1 MSLSAQGGAPW
12 KFRGDATASVDAI
25 TAVEFDPDVELLWI
39 CDAFGT
45 LMSFSLQAQGQ
56 GEAPAWVNYSSF
68 SVSSRPAASIFFL
81 NVGGERMVTVAD
93 REVIRGYKRGG
104 VPMMCLPQPSAAQS
118 YIDLFQAN
126 NATGAMFYTG
136 NAGLTRLLLDD
147 QQTEQL
153 TVPTEEATVVALKQC
168 DQWVATGSATGAVYV
183 RSASDLSIVGHV
195 AASRNRVMALEVF
208 GNTVMAAYSERSATS
223 FVKVFD
229 VRKMSEAVTT
239 IADIP
244 SGNVTQMRRYQ
255 DGFGLSSDRAFLLS
269 PGGFHIIQLDQER
282 PIFSSSPLSEGSCT
296 AVAVSPSNM
305 CAAIGNDKGSFYAL
319 AHPATCDDYVMST
332 FVQPVRPKHPVYH
345 HSWEEPN
352 IAEGF
357 DDAADVGA
365 LASTWPEEDY
375 MILTVPQKL
384 RCINYESHSIVTNE
398 WGLTRADSCL
408 PDPKDKLSSILPN
421 PYPFNTQLGDDP
433 ACAQEALLELRKD
446 VKRKHKSSRGGGGGG
461 GYSPMEDSLQVCYS
475 VHHKLDWRSYN
486 EIAQRAIGIDNSF
499 PECWITPLLQSLYLC
514 QPPEFPIR
522 KVILRHMCRREFC
535 MTCEMSFVFSNM
547 LATSASVMGMKGDAL
562 PPIVQVAHLIRT
574 MRQLRAFTSAG
585 VFQRP
590 KNRDD
595 AVAKMHLAQRLVL
608 ETLHKDL
615 QDQKAYPFMNY
626 EAPPEY
632 EGAIASLFGTE
643 FTSNGRVHIE
653 PRFYWEVPGSALKV
667 DEGLQHLLKQLEG
680 YKDQVQIKRLP
691 PIIVLLLNPEHSNL
705 KPPTSLK
712 ISRAGKEDYNYV
724 LNSNIV
730 HLADDV
736 EDTGNFLSQQRIKD
750 DSFALVNDYRV
761 TAPMKMQDL
770 ERLVPALRSYS
781 AVVTF
786 YALDNL
792 VTPPYAR
799 LDDSRAPNLWHLVG
813 PLLTNDVLAR
823 PLLRDP
829 TRQAFKSPLSS
840 YTEIRAGDLV
850 AVDAEYVVL
859 KWATRDGGNEMFYVS
874 QRKPHMG
881 LARVSCILSSED
893 GDERTIVDDYVHIPE
908 EIEDYVTQ
916 YSGIHPG
923 DLDPLESSKSL
934 TSLKSTYLKL
944 RALVDGGVVFVGHG
958 LAQDFRVCNIVV
970 PRKQIIDTLE
980 MFHKAGS
987 RYLSLRFLAYHVLG
1001 ESVQEDEHDSI
1012 EDARTSLRLYRK
1024 YEQLKREG
1032 TFESVL
1038 DHLLAKGAET
1048 SWYVPDTKS
1057 MFRDTPQTPPVSVMG
1072 SPVFEKMAKAVAEV
1086 EDKEDDVFD
1095 MAVAAAAAAVA
1106 ATTDDDDED
1115 EDEDEDDTAPT
1126 ASEVL
1131 EAVRRSLEQ

>member
-1 MSLSAQGGAPW
+1 MSLSSQGSTPW
-12 KFRGDATASVDAI
+12 KFRGDATASVGAI
-25 TAVEFDPDVELLWI
+25 TAVEFDPDVELLWV

-45 LMSFSLQAQGQ
+45 LMSFSLQSQGQ

-68 SVSSRPAASIFFL
+68 SVSSRPVTNIFFL
-81 NVGGERMVTVAD
+81 NMGGERMVTVAD

-104 VPMMCLPQPSAAQS
+104 VLMMCLPQPTAVQN

-126 NATGAMFYTG
+126 NSTGAMFYTG
-136 NAGLTRLLLDD
+136 NAGLTRLILNHQETD
-147 QQTEQL
+147 QL
-153 TVPTEEATVVALKQC
+153 TVPMEATVVALKQC
-168 DQWVATGSATGAVYV
+168 DRWVATGSASGAVYV
-183 RSASDLSIVGHV
+183 RSASDLSVVGQV
-195 AASRNRVMALEVF
+195 SPSRNRVMALEVF
-208 GNTVMAAYSERSATS
+208 DNTVMAAYSERSATS

-229 VRKMSEAVTT
+229 VRKMSEAVST
-239 IADIP
+239 IQDIP

-269 PGGFHIIQLDQER
+269 PAGFHIIQLDQEK
-282 PIFSSSPLSEGSCT
+282 PVFSSSPLSEGSCT

-305 CAAIGNDKGSFYAL
+305 CAAIGNDKGTFYAL
-319 AHPATCDDYVMST
+319 AHPATRDDYVMST

-352 IAEGF
+352 IADGF
-357 DDAADVGA
+357 DDSVDLGT
-365 LASTWPEEDY
+365 LASNWPEEDY

-384 RCINYESHSIVTNE
+384 RCVNYESHSIVPNE
-398 WGLTRADSCL
+398 WGLMRADSCL

-446 VKRKHKSSRGGGGGG
+446 MKRKHKSSRGGGGE
-461 GYSPMEDSLQVCYS
+461 YSPMEDSLQVCYS
-475 VHHKLDWRSYN
+475 VQHKLDWRSYN
-486 EIAQRAIGIDNSF
+486 EIAQRVIGIDNSF

-522 KVILRHMCRREFC
+522 KVILRHICKREFC
-535 MTCEMSFVFSNM
+535 MTCEIAFIFANM
-547 LATSASVMGMKGDAL
+547 LTTSASVVGMKGEAL
-562 PPIVQVAHLIRT
+562 PPIVPVAHFIRT
-574 MRQLRAFTSAG
+574 LRQIRAFANTD

-632 EGAIASLFGTE
+632 EGAIAALFGTE

-680 YKDQVQIKRLP
+680 YKDQVQIKQLP

-736 EDTGNFLSQQRIKD
+736 EDTGNFVSQQRIKD
-750 DSFALVNDYRV
+750 DSFSLVNDYRV
-761 TAPMKMQDL
+761 TAPMKMQEL

-792 VTPPYAR
+792 TTPPYAR
-799 LDDSRAPNLWHLVG
+799 LDDSRTPNLWHLLG
-813 PLLTNDVLAR
+813 PLLINDVLSR

-829 TRQAFKSPLSS
+829 AKQAFRSPLSS
-840 YTEIRAGDLV
+840 YTEIRPGDLI
-850 AVDAEYVVL
+850 AIDAEYVVL
-859 KWATRDGGNEMFYVS
+859 KWASRDEGNEMFYVS

-881 LARVSCILSSED
+881 LARVSCILSSKD

-980 MFHKAGS
+980 IFHKPGS

-1024 YEQLKREG
+1024 YQQLKSEG
-1032 TFESVL
+1032 TFEGVL

-1057 MFRDTPQTPPVSVMG
+1057 LFRDTPQTPPVSVMG
-1072 SPVFEKMAKAVAEV
+1072 SPVLEKMAKAVQ
-1086 EDKEDDVFD
+1086 EDDEKDVNTFD
-1095 MAVAAAAAAVA
+1095 MAAAAAVA
-1106 ATTDDDDED
+1106 AATDGDEDDED
-1115 EDEDEDDTAPT
+1115 GDDDAPT

-1131 EAVRRSLEQ
+1131 EAVRKSMER